1 MHPTVKKVFTSGGVV
16 KDSAA
21 SVVLS
26 VVVCT
31 YNRPNLLREALAS
44 LAKQTLPS
52 DQFEVLVVD
61 NNSTDDSAAIAAGF
75 CASVSNFHYVWE
87 EQQGLSRAR
96 NRGLREALG
105 RYIAYMDDDAKAGV
119 DWCEKIVN
127 AFENVQPEPV
137 AVGGKILP
145 WYEVNPP
152 QWFSDDFEIR
162 TRGEQSRFL
171 AEDNGRDGFSGSNM
185 AFPRDL
191 LLSFKGFSLDFGM
204 LGEHLRMGE
213 ETELFRRL
221 WDRHPLF
228 WYDPS
233 IYVWHF
239 VPENK
244 LSINYRVKRSFSCG
258 QSAALMDPASG
269 TFKFRLNKLRDLVFV
284 GLKLAPANIFKA
296 KNNRLT
302 VVVKTLETMAHLF
315 GQFWAVGHK
324 SAVSECDT

>member
-1 MHPTVKKVFTSGGVV
+1 MHPTVKKIFTSGEVV
-16 KDSAA
+16 KDLAA

-31 YNRPNLLREALAS
+31 YNRPNLLREALTS
-44 LAKQTLPS
+44 LAKQTLLS

-61 NNSTDDSAAIAAGF
+61 NNSPDDSAAIAAGF
-75 CASVSNFHYVWE
+75 CASVGNFRYIWE
-87 EQQGLSRAR
+87 EQQGLSCAR
-96 NRGLREALG
+96 NRGLREAVG
-105 RYIAYMDDDAKAGV
+105 RYIAYMDDDAKAAV

-127 AFENVQPEPV
+127 AFEKVQPEPV

-145 WYEVNPP
+145 WYEVSPP

-191 LLSFKGFSLDFGM
+191 LLSFGGFSLDFGM
-204 LGEHLRMGE
+204 LGDHLRMGE

-228 WYDPS
+228 WYDPD

-258 QSAALMDPASG
+258 QAAALMDPASG
-269 TFKFRLNKLRDLVFV
+269 TVNFRLQRLKDLIFV
-284 GLKLAPANIFKA
+284 GLLEAPASVFKV
-296 KNNRLT
+296 KKNRLT
-302 VVVKTLETMAHLF
+302 VGVEKLETLAHLF
-315 GQFWAVGHK
+315 GQFWVKGK
-324 SAVSECDT
+324 CV